1 MRNDRLLKLGQ
12 ATVFAVASII
22 PFAFASCEKEVLD
35 LTPAYSLSEVSAFE
49 TPERCALAVAGAYDR
64 VQQGRYSESIG
75 WARGYPFGAASII
88 QSEMRG
94 EDFMMS
100 QQFFLITFQGTYNA
114 TSANNVA
121 MWECSFEA
129 INRINVVLDG
139 VEKAGQNGVLSTE
152 LSNQYMGEMY
162 FLRAMTYHML
172 LTHFSAPYNMQS
184 YNNGY
189 GLPLC
194 TSPITSKDEMAK
206 ALEAG
211 RATVAE
217 TYTQILSD
225 LDKAE
230 QMLPESI
237 AENKITRANKYAAIA
252 LKTRVYLHMRDWA
265 NVKTEAE
272 KMLTGPYTL
281 ESDLSTVFTSYAA
294 NTESIFSVENSE
306 QDNPTVNG
314 ALSNMF
320 SPDNRYM
327 CPMSPILYNSS
338 YWLADD
344 ARRAN
349 LVKIHSDNVPY
360 CYKYR
365 SKTMEEYAPMLRL
378 AEVYMNYAEA
388 CLRSGDKATALTYLN
403 KVRDRSLADA
413 TAQTY
418 TDADFATDS
427 LMLVALLWERRIE
440 FYGEG
445 MRWGDIHRLT
455 TDDICPTGGIPAK
468 IEYKKV
474 WNEVAAEAFVIG
486 KDIDYDAW
494 KLVDAYPYTDRRF
507 LWPIPTSELNA
518 NATLKGQQNVGW

>member
-1 MRNDRLLKLGQ
+1 MRNDRILKLSQ
-12 ATVFAVASII
+12 AAFFALASMM
-22 PFAFASCEKEVLD
+22 PFAFTSCEKEVLD
-35 LTPAYSLSEVSAFE
+35 LEPAYSLSELSAFD
-49 TPERCALAVAGAYDR
+49 TPEHCALSVAGAYDR
-64 VQQGRYSESIG
+64 IQQGRYSESVG
-75 WARGYPFGAASII
+75 WARGYPFGSASII

-100 QQFFLITFQGTYNA
+100 AQFFLITYQGTYDA
-114 TSANNVA
+114 TTANNVA

-129 INRINVVLDG
+129 INRINVVLEG
-139 VEKAGQNGVLSTE
+139 VKKAGEEGVIKADLSK
-152 LSNQYMGEMY
+152 QYMGEMY
-162 FLRAMTYHML
+162 FLRAMTYQML
-172 LTHFSAPYNMQS
+172 LTHFAAPYNMQD
-184 YNNGY
+184 YNKGY
-189 GLPLC
+189 GLPLF
-194 TSPITSKDEMAK
+194 TTPTTTKDAVAN
-206 ALEAG
+206 ALVAG
-211 RATVAE
+211 RASVAE
-217 TYTQILSD
+217 TYAQIISD
-225 LDKAE
+225 LNNAE

-237 AENKITRANKYAAIA
+237 ADNKITRANKYAAIA

-281 ESDLSTVFTSYAA
+281 EPDLSKVFTSYAA

-314 ALSNMF
+314 ALSTMF
-320 SPDNRYM
+320 SPDNRMM

-349 LVKIHSDNVPY
+349 LVKIHSDKVPY

-365 SKTMEEYAPMLRL
+365 TPDRLEYAPMLRL
-378 AEVYMNYAEA
+378 GEVYMNYAEA
-388 CLRSGDKATALTYLN
+388 CLRSGDKPTALTYLN

-413 TAQTY
+413 TTQTY

-445 MRWGDIHRLT
+445 LRWGDIHRLT
-455 TDDICPTGGIPAK
+455 KDDICPTGGIPAK
-468 IEYKKV
+468 IAYSKV
-474 WNEVAAEAFVIG
+474 SEDAATEVFVIG

-494 KLVDAYPYTDRRF
+494 KLAEAIPYTDYRY
-507 LWPIPTSELNA
+507 LWPIPISELNA